1 MTGKSILVTGAAAGI
16 GRAIARLFH
25 AAGWFVGA
33 YDIDE
38 AGVASLG
45 GELGA
50 KCVTGRLDVTDPAQW
65 ETALADFFAAA
76 DTRLDVLV
84 NNAGILAS
92 GPFEEIP
99 LARHKAIMDINVCG
113 VVNGCHTALPYL
125 KRTPNSCVVNM
136 ASASAMYGQPSLAS
150 YAASKFAVRGLT
162 EGLNLEWQDHGVRV
176 VDVWPIFVQTH
187 MVENMNA
194 KSIREMGVK
203 LTPLDVARV
212 VQQAVDAGPRS
223 RKVHWVV
230 GNDARFFKVA
240 MGLLPDRAVRFINEK
255 ITTDH

>member
-16 GRAIARLFH
+16 GRAIARQFH
-25 AAGWFVGA
+25 AHGWFVGA

-38 AGVASLG
+38 SGVTSLAE
-45 GELGA
+45 ELGE
-50 KCVTGRLDVTDPAQW
+50 KCVAGRLDVTEPAQW
-65 ETALADFFAAA
+65 TATLAAFSEAA
-76 DTRLDVLV
+76 DDRLDALI

-92 GPFEEIP
+92 GPFESISLEK
-99 LARHKAIMDINVCG
+99 HKAIMDINVCG
-113 VVNGCHTALPYL
+113 VMNGCHAALPYL
-125 KRTPNSCVVNM
+125 KRTPNSCIVNM

-162 EGLNLEWQDHGVRV
+162 EGLNLEWQAHGVRV

-194 KSIREMGVK
+194 KSLREMGVK
-203 LTPLDVARV
+203 LVPADVAHV
-212 VQQAVDAGPRS
+212 VQQAVEAGPRS

-230 GNDARFFKVA
+230 GNDAKFFKAA
-240 MGLLPDRAVRFINEK
+240 MGLLPERAVRFINQK